1 MNDQPATRLQHA
13 VVVIEQSGA
22 AWKAGRASIR
32 NGRIV
37 VPAAGCPEGFFDRPA
52 ATYRIEAIDGSNR
65 ARSYPNCVL
74 ISRSAEEY
82 VFD

>member
-1 MNDQPATRLQHA
+1 MNDLPATRLQHV

-32 NGRIV
+32 EGRIV
-37 VPAAGCPEGFFDRPA
+37 VPATDCPEGFFDRPA

-65 ARSYPNCVL
+65 TRSYPNCIL
-74 ISRSAEEY
+74 ISRSSKEY